1 MTELTAGK
9 KVSAP
14 HFNFVDLNIEARR
27 DTTTLVETTNKIN
40 NNLTRTVIINNSNLT
55 NITYNLSFT
64 SKPYPSSACTEGT
77 LREP

>member
-40 NNLTRTVIINNSNLT
+40 NNLTRTVIINNSDFT
-55 NITYNLSFT
+55 NVS
-64 SKPYPSSACTEGT
+64 
-77 LREP
+77 

>member
-27 DTTTLVETTNKIN
+27 DTTTLVETTNKID
-40 NNLTRTVIINNSNLT
+40 NNLTRTVIINNSDFT
-55 NITYNLSFT
+55 NVS
-64 SKPYPSSACTEGT
+64 
-77 LREP
+77 